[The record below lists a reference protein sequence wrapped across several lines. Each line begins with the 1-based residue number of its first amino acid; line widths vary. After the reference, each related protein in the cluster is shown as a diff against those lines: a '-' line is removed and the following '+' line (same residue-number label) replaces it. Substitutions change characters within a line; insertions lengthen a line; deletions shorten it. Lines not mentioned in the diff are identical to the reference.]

1 MARKKGLGRGLDA
14 LLGGSSVSKNPVVK
28 KTALNST
35 GPSATA
41 VATAPPPPAT
51 APAPTPASDTIAD
64 GGLAE
69 IAVDLIQRGKYQ
81 PRINMNQDSLQD
93 LADSI
98 REQGIVQPIVVRS
111 VGKGKYEIIAG
122 ERRWR
127 AAQIVGLHK
136 VPCIIRNVPDRAAI
150 AIALI
155 ENIQRENLNP
165 MEESRSLQ
173 RLIDEF
179 KMTHQQAAE
188 AVGRSRTGVTNLLR
202 LQELD
207 ERVMKL
213 VEDGRI
219 EMGHARS
226 LLSVKGNG
234 QYSAAME
241 VVAKGL
247 SVRETE
253 TLVRGQHNNSPKASK
268 ASIVK
273 VDPDI
278 RRLQDEL
285 CEKFGAEVQI
295 QHSASG
301 KGKLLIK
308 YNSSDELDGILA
320 KIK

>member
-14 LLGGSSVSKNPVVK
+14 LLGNSGGSKQSEPKNSKVEEP
-28 KTALNST
+28 A
-35 GPSATA
+35 ATA
-41 VATAPPPPAT
+41 TSEPVLAKAYE
-51 APAPTPASDTIAD
+51 D
-64 GGLAE
+64 GHLAE
-69 IAVDLIQRGKYQ
+69 VAVDLIQRGKYQ
-81 PRINMNQDSLQD
+81 PRVNMHQESLEE

-98 REQGIVQPIVVRS
+98 REQGVVQPIVIRPI
-111 VGKGKYEIIAG
+111 GKDKYEIIAG

-127 AAQIVGLHK
+127 AAQMAGLHQI
-136 VPCIIRNVPDRAAI
+136 PCVVRKVPDRAAI
-150 AIALI
+150 AMALI

-165 MEESRSLQ
+165 MEEARALQ

-207 ERVMKL
+207 ERVKKL
-213 VEDGRI
+213 VEEGNI

-226 LLSVKGNG
+226 LLSLKADK
-234 QYSAAME
+234 QYAAAME
-241 VVAKGL
+241 VIAKGL

-253 TLVRGQHNNSPKASK
+253 HLVRGRNDGSSK
-268 ASIVK
+268 SSSSSSGSSKI
-273 VDPDI
+273 DPDI

-285 CEKFGAEVQI
+285 SEKFGTEVQI
-295 QHSASG
+295 QHSSSG

-308 YNSSDELDGILA
+308 YNSSDELDGILSR
-320 KIK
+320 IK

>member
-14 LLGGSSVSKNPVVK
+14 LLGNSGGSKHSEK
-28 KTALNST
+28 KSST
-35 GPSATA
+35 DEP
-41 VATAPPPPAT
+41 VATATSEPA
-51 APAPTPASDTIAD
+51 ALKAYED
-64 GGLAE
+64 GHLAE

-81 PRINMNQDSLQD
+81 PRINMHQESLEE

-98 REQGIVQPIVVRS
+98 REQGVVQPIVIRPIA
-111 VGKGKYEIIAG
+111 KNKYEIIAG

-127 AAQIVGLHK
+127 AAQMAGLHQI
-136 VPCIIRNVPDRAAI
+136 PCVIRKVPDRAAI
-150 AIALI
+150 AMALI

-165 MEESRSLQ
+165 MEEARALQ

-207 ERVMKL
+207 DRVKKL
-213 VEDGRI
+213 VEEGNI

-226 LLSVKGNG
+226 LLSLKADG
-234 QYSAAME
+234 QYGAAME

-253 TLVRGQHNNSPKASK
+253 QLVRGLNDSPSSSSSSK
-268 ASIVK
+268 SGGSKI
-273 VDPDI
+273 DPDI

-285 CEKFGAEVQI
+285 SEKFGTEVQI
-295 QHSASG
+295 QHSSSG

-308 YNSSDELDGILA
+308 YNSSDELDGILSR
-320 KIK
+320 IK